1 MGISYDGIGEWC
13 ATFGCGKVKEGDVVK
28 VSANGSADVC
38 GAGDSFCGVVRAV
51 AHDGK
56 ACTVQL
62 GGLASVKYSGTAPAV
77 GFSELVADGSGGVS
91 KPGDNQNGSSYLVLS
106 VDSAADKAVIKL

>member
-38 GAGDSFCGVVRAV
+38 GAGDSFCGVVRAI
-51 AHDGK
+51 ARDGK
-56 ACTVQL
+56 ACSVQL
-62 GGLASVKYSGTAPAV
+62 GGLVRVPYSGETAPAV
-77 GFSELVADGSGGVS
+77 GWNLLAADGNGGVS
-91 KPGDNQNGSSYLVLS
+91 VVTSGGHSYLAVE
-106 VDSAADKAVIKL
+106 VDTTGKTMTIML

>member
-38 GAGDSFCGVVRAV
+38 GAGDSFCGVVRAI
-51 AHDGK
+51 ARDGK
-56 ACTVQL
+56 ACSVQL
-62 GGLASVKYSGTAPAV
+62 GGIATVNYSGENAPIP
-77 GFSELVADGSGGVS
+77 GYGKLSADAAGGVS
-91 KPGDNQNGSSYLVLS
+91 
-106 VDSAADKAVIKL
+106 VDASKG

>member
-28 VSANGSADVC
+28 VSANGSA
-38 GAGDSFCGVVRAV
+38 GDSFCGVVRAI

-56 ACTVQL
+56 ACSVQL
-62 GGLASVKYSGTAPAV
+62 GGIATVNYSGENAPIP
-77 GFSELVADGSGGVS
+77 GYGKLSADAAGGVS
-91 KPGDNQNGSSYLVLS
+91 VDASKGREYLIL
-106 VDSAADKAVIKL
+106 AADSTAKTVTIKL

>member
-38 GAGDSFCGVVRAV
+38 GAGDCVCGGVRVFARE
-51 AHDGK
+51 GM
-56 ACTVQL
+56 ACSVQL
-62 GGLASVKYSGTAPAV
+62 GGIATGNYSGENALIP
-77 GFSELVADGSGGVS
+77 GYCKLIADAAGGVS
-91 KPGDNQNGSSYLVLS
+91 VDASKGREYLILAA
-106 VDSAADKAVIKL
+106 DSAAKTVTIKL